1 MIFAIIIIILI
12 LIFEIYQIF
21 KPEYNTS
28 TKQKEN
34 NGLKQLQDIIVNFE
48 KFTTN
53 KMENVYFKPGK
64 IMIKNDY
71 TIFIDFNKNV
81 IPMEKDKIYNIDD
94 DFNIEI
100 INLEGENIEYYY
112 IANN

>member
-21 KPEYNTS
+21 EPEYNIP
-28 TKQKEN
+28 TKQIEN
-34 NGLKQLQDIIVNFE
+34 NTKLIQDLEVKFE
-48 KFTTN
+48 KFVTN
-53 KMENVYFKPGK
+53 EMKNIEFKPGK

-71 TIFIDFNKNV
+71 TIFIDYNKDV
-81 IPMEKDKIYNIDD
+81 IPMEKDKIYNIDE

>member
-12 LIFEIYQIF
+12 LIFEIYQII
-21 KPEYNTS
+21 KPEYNIS
-28 TKQKEN
+28 TKHTEN
-34 NGLKQLQDIIVNFE
+34 IAKPIQDLGVKFE
-48 KFTTN
+48 KFETN
-53 KMENVYFKPGK
+53 EMKNIEFKPGK

-71 TIFIDFNKNV
+71 TIFIDYNKDV
-81 IPMEKDKIYNIDD
+81 IPMEKDKIYNIDE

-100 INLEGENIEYYY
+100 INLGGEKLEYYY

>member
-1 MIFAIIIIILI
+1 MKNI
-12 LIFEIYQIF
+12 E
-21 KPEYNTS
+21 
-28 TKQKEN
+28 
-34 NGLKQLQDIIVNFE
+34 
-48 KFTTN
+48 
-53 KMENVYFKPGK
+53 FKPGK

-71 TIFIDFNKNV
+71 TIFIDYNKDV
-81 IPMEKDKIYNIDD
+81 IPMEKDKIYNIDE